1 MQTKSLFQHLLCD
14 EVSLRQYMEG
24 KVSSCEDVQRRLF
37 ELERNNNH
45 LIPDHYYRLLKE
57 KCFDKIET
65 LAYMLGLGLPDFE
78 EGYVE

>member
-37 ELERNNNH
+37 ELERKSP
-45 LIPDHYYRLLKE
+45 LTRMAVPI
-57 KCFDKIET
+57 
-65 LAYMLGLGLPDFE
+65 
-78 EGYVE
+78 